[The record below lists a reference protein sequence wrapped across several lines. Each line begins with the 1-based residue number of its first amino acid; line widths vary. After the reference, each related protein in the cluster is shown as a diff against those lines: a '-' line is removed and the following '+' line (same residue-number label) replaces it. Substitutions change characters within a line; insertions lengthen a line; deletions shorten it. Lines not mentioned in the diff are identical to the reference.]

1 MPRTIPP
8 ASGNF
13 TALEEWLS
21 LLLMASAVFLF
32 RRRRT
37 VPLLAGVVLL
47 AAIALSCGGGGGGGS
62 SAPSNPGTPAGTY
75 TLTVT
80 GTSGNL
86 SHQTTMTLTVQ

>member
-1 MPRTIPP
+1 
-8 ASGNF
+8 
-13 TALEEWLS
+13 
-21 LLLMASAVFLF
+21 LMASAVFLF

-47 AAIALSCGGGGGGGS
+47 AAIALSCGGGGGGGGS